1 MRLATVEPF
10 STHLPLSTRLLYELG
25 DPNSTLRATTD
36 RSGPAVL
43 IHAGGE
49 IDACNEHTWR
59 RLLEEAAAFVTAPG
73 PFVVDVS
80 GLDFMGCCAFAAL
93 SDEAQRCRDR
103 GVELRLVGPQPIVA
117 RIVEACGLSRL
128 LLVYRTVDAAL
139 DTSKAGSLSLVTRR
153 PG

>member
-1 MRLATVEPF
+1 MSPVITESGPQLSLSMRLV
-10 STHLPLSTRLLYELG
+10 YELG
-25 DPNSTLRATTD
+25 DPHSTLRATTD

-59 RLLEEAAAFVTAPG
+59 QLLDEAAAVVTAPG

-93 SDEAQRCRDR
+93 ADEAERCRDR
-103 GVELRLVGPQPIVA
+103 GVELLLVSHQPIVA
-117 RIVEACGLSRL
+117 RIVKACGLSRVL
-128 LLVYRTVDAAL
+128 PVYPTVDAAL
-139 DTSKAGSLSLVTRR
+139 ASSTAGALCW
-153 PG
+153 